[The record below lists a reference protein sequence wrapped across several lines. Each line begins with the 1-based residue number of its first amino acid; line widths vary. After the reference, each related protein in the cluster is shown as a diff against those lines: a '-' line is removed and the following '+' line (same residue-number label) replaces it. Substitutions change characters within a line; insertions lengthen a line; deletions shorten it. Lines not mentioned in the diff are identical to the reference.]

1 MPNASTAFEF
11 SRFLLSLVSILHQLR
26 SGPRA
31 LFEAR
36 QDERGGGG
44 GGEVSG
50 STCTEAS

>member
-1 MPNASTAFEF
+1 MRQLPLDFLGF
-11 SRFLLSLVSILHQLR
+11 YCHLFLLYQLR

-31 LFEAR
+31 LSEAW